1 MKENTLCEFK
11 AFVGLDW
18 ADKKHDICIQAADSS
33 EREFYQIQHT
43 VDDIEQWACSLR
55 DRFNGRIAV
64 AVELSK
70 GPIIYALQRFDF
82 ITIFPVN
89 PTTLARYRNTFT
101 LSSAKDDPTDAE
113 FALELM
119 LRYPDKVLPL
129 TPQSENMRKLAYLVV
144 SRRKLVEDRRR
155 LANRLIATL
164 KQYYPQVLDW
174 FSHKNTQLFCDFILK
189 WASLQELQKARKQP
203 IIKLFKSSSSRTIP
217 LIEKRLQ
224 AIKIAKPLTE
234 DMAVISAHRL
244 EAMALAAQMLAI
256 IRAIK
261 LFDVEILSTFKALPD
276 CPIFSDLPG
285 AGPCLA
291 PRLLVAFGEDR
302 RRYKSAA
309 EIQQDAGIAPVTER
323 SGKRSWIHWRWQCS
337 KFLRQTFVEWSAK
350 TVSQSYWAGVYYQN
364 QRDKGKSHQAAV
376 RSLAFKWIRIVYA
389 CWQSKTPYNETRYL
403 NQLRERSSP
412 IIV

>member
-18 ADKKHDICIQAADSS
+18 ADKKHDICIQAADSP

-309 EIQQDAGIAPVTER
+309 EIQQYAGIAPVTER

>member
-1 MKENTLCEFK
+1 MNENILCEFK

-18 ADKKHDICIQAADSS
+18 ADKKHDICIHPAGSS

-43 VDDIEQWACSLR
+43 VDDIERWAYSLR
-55 DRFNGRIAV
+55 ERFNGRIAV

-70 GPIIYALQRFDF
+70 GPIVYALQQFDF

-144 SRRKLVEDRRR
+144 SRRKLVDDRRR

-174 FSHKNTQLFCDFILK
+174 FSHKNTPLFCDFILR
-189 WASLQELQKARKQP
+189 WASLQELKKARKP
-203 IIKLFKSSSSRTIP
+203 SIIKLFKSSSSRTIP

-224 AIKIAKPLTE
+224 AIENAKPLTE
-234 DMAVISAHRL
+234 DRAVISAHRL

-261 LFDVEILSTFKALPD
+261 VFDAEILSTFKALPD
-276 CPIFSDLPG
+276 CPIFSELPG

-302 RRYKSAA
+302 SRYKSAA
-309 EIQQDAGIAPVTER
+309 EIQQYAGIAPVTER

-376 RSLAFKWIRIVYA
+376 RSLAFKWIRILYA

-403 NQLRERSSP
+403 NQLRGRSSP

>member
-309 EIQQDAGIAPVTER
+309 EIQQYAGIAPVTER

>member
-43 VDDIEQWACSLR
+43 VDDIEQWAYSLR
-55 DRFNGRIAV
+55 ERFNGRIAV

-70 GPIIYALQRFDF
+70 GPIVYALQQFDF

-129 TPQSENMRKLAYLVV
+129 TPQSENMRKLAYLVR

-174 FSHKNTQLFCDFILK
+174 FSHKNTQLFCDFILR
-189 WASLQELQKARKQP
+189 WSSLQELKNARKQS

-224 AIKIAKPLTE
+224 AIKTAKPLTE
-234 DMAVISAHRL
+234 DRAVISAHRL

-256 IRAIK
+256 ISAIK
-261 LFDVEILSTFKALPD
+261 VFDVEILSTFKALPD

-302 RRYKSAA
+302 SRYKSAA
-309 EIQQDAGIAPVTER
+309 EIQQYAGIAPVTER

-376 RSLAFKWIRIVYA
+376 RSLAFKWIRILYA

-412 IIV
+412 IIG

>member
-129 TPQSENMRKLAYLVV
+129 TLQSENMRKLAYLVE

-189 WASLQELQKARKQP
+189 WASLQELQKARKQS
-203 IIKLFKSSSSRTIP
+203 IIRLFKSSSSRTIP

-224 AIKIAKPLTE
+224 AIKTAKPLTE

-309 EIQQDAGIAPVTER
+309 EIQQYAGNAPVMER

-350 TVSQSYWAGVYYQN
+350 TVSQSYGLV
-364 QRDKGKSHQAAV
+364 
-376 RSLAFKWIRIVYA
+376 FIIRTKEIKV
-389 CWQSKTPYNETRYL
+389 NRTRQLCDHWHL
-403 NQLRERSSP
+403 NGYE
-412 IIV
+412 

>member
-43 VDDIEQWACSLR
+43 VDDIEQWAYSLR
-55 DRFNGRIAV
+55 ERFNGRIAV

-70 GPIIYALQRFDF
+70 GPIVYALQQFDF

-129 TPQSENMRKLAYLVV
+129 TPQSENMRKLAYLVR

-174 FSHKNTQLFCDFILK
+174 FSHKNTQLFCDFILR
-189 WASLQELQKARKQP
+189 WSSLQELKNARKQS

-217 LIEKRLQ
+217 LIEKRLE

-234 DMAVISAHRL
+234 DRAVISAHRL

-256 IRAIK
+256 ISAIK
-261 LFDVEILSTFKALPD
+261 VFDVEILSTFKALPD

-302 RRYKSAA
+302 SRYKSAA
-309 EIQQDAGIAPVTER
+309 EIQQYAGIAPVTER

-376 RSLAFKWIRIVYA
+376 RSLAFKWIRILYA

>member
-18 ADKKHDICIQAADSS
+18 ADKKHDICIQAAESS

-43 VDDIEQWACSLR
+43 VDDIEQWAYSLR
-55 DRFNGRIAV
+55 ARFNGRIAV

-70 GPIIYALQRFDF
+70 GPIVYALQQFDF

-101 LSSAKDDPTDAE
+101 LSAAKDDPTDAE

-129 TPQSENMRKLAYLVV
+129 TPQSENMRKLTYLVR

-174 FSHKNTQLFCDFILK
+174 FSHKNTQLFCDFILR
-189 WASLQELQKARKQP
+189 WPSLQELKKARKQS
-203 IIKLFKSSSSRTIP
+203 IVKLFKSSSGRTSP

-224 AIKIAKPLTE
+224 AIKSARPLTE
-234 DMAVISAHRL
+234 DRAVISAHRL

-256 IRAIK
+256 IHAIK
-261 LFDVEILSTFKALPD
+261 VFDVEILSTFKALPD
-276 CPIFSDLPG
+276 CPIFSGLPG

-302 RRYKSAA
+302 SRYKSAA
-309 EIQQDAGIAPVTER
+309 EIQQYAGIAPVTER

-376 RSLAFKWIRIVYA
+376 RSLAFKWIRILYA

>member
-1 MKENTLCEFK
+1 MNENTLCEFK

-18 ADKKHDICIQAADSS
+18 ADKKHDICIQVADSS

-43 VDDIEQWACSLR
+43 VDDIERWAYSLR
-55 DRFNGRIAV
+55 ERFNGRIAV

-70 GPIIYALQRFDF
+70 GPIVYALQQFDF

-129 TPQSENMRKLAYLVV
+129 IPQSENMRKLAYLVV

-174 FSHKNTQLFCDFILK
+174 FSHKNTTLFCDFILK
-189 WASLQELQKARKQP
+189 WASLQELKKARKQS

-224 AIKIAKPLTE
+224 AIKTAKPLTE
-234 DMAVISAHRL
+234 DRAVISAHRL

-256 IRAIK
+256 IHSIK
-261 LFDVEILSTFKALPD
+261 VFDVEILSTFKALPD
-276 CPIFSDLPG
+276 CPIFSELPG
-285 AGPCLA
+285 AGSCLA

-302 RRYKSAA
+302 SRYKSAA
-309 EIQQDAGIAPVTER
+309 EIQQYAGIAPVTER
-323 SGKRSWIHWRWQCS
+323 SGKRCWIHWRWQCS

-376 RSLAFKWIRIVYA
+376 RSLAFKWIRILYA